1 MALLLSGSNPNAIG
15 IASHSLL
22 SSKLVVFPTET
33 VYGLGAD
40 ASNFEAVSRIF
51 NVKGRPTNH
60 PLIVHIARVEYLEHW
75 ARHISQ
81 DAIKLADT
89 FWPGPLTLILKQNG
103 MDSDLVTGGQNTI
116 GIRIPRNKI
125 ALEMLHEF
133 HNLGGLGVAAPSANR
148 FGKVS
153 PTNVKG
159 VLQELENHLD
169 LTDIVLDGGDC
180 EIGLEST
187 IIDCTSEVPKILRPG
202 AITRELILIKTGIK
216 VEEFNF
222 TKGKKSEI
230 RVSGS
235 LESHYSPKAKVIL
248 DQDPVVGSGFIALN
262 NFKTPEGVI
271 RLASPASVEDFART
285 LYDSMRIGDELNL
298 AEIYVIQPL
307 GSGLS
312 VAIRDR
318 LSRAAKSGE

>member
-1 MALLLSGSNPNAIG
+1 MALLLSGSDPNAISV
-15 IASHSLL
+15 ASNSLL

-40 ASNFEAVSRIF
+40 ASNSVAVSRIF

-60 PLIVHIARVEYLEHW
+60 PLIVHIAKVEYLENW
-75 ARHISQ
+75 ARQISE
-81 DAIKLADT
+81 DAISLADT
-89 FWPGPLTLILKQNG
+89 FWPGPLTLILKRNSLA
-103 MDSDLVTGGQNTI
+103 SDLVTGGQDTI
-116 GIRIPRNKI
+116 GIRIPSNEI

-153 PTNVKG
+153 PTNIKG
-159 VLQELENHLD
+159 VLQEIESHLD

-187 IIDCTSEVPKILRPG
+187 IIDCTNEMPKILRPG
-202 AITRELILIKTGIK
+202 AITSELILEKTGIR
-216 VEEFNF
+216 VNEFDS
-222 TKGKKSEI
+222 TKAKNSEI

-248 DQDPVVGSGFIALN
+248 DQDPVIGSGLIAFN
-262 NFKTPEGVI
+262 HFKTPEGVI
-271 RLASPASVEDFART
+271 RLASPASVEDFAHT

-298 AEIYVIQPL
+298 ANIYVIQPL

-312 VAIRDR
+312 IAIRDR
-318 LSRAAKSGE
+318 LSRASKSD